1 MRMESLPSG
10 DSLGT
15 IHIWQPTPEAN
26 HVLLSNDTLAIAM
39 TPAFLYGGKISTTT
53 GQGVAANSTCTPACP
68 PLTANPTR
76 QISEADWL
84 TVFTMSLGQV
94 FTHFAS
100 APVSSLLKAPDKSM
114 IFLTKDR
121 KVKCVLRFYDKAL
134 DPAEPLTMADLAT
147 GMLEILSQWALAD
160 RWREGWGEIK
170 LHGERQVTLEILR
183 VDTAVGSADGLAIA

>member
-1 MRMESLPSG
+1 
-10 DSLGT
+10 
-15 IHIWQPTPEAN
+15 
-26 HVLLSNDTLAIAM
+26 
-39 TPAFLYGGKISTTT
+39 
-53 GQGVAANSTCTPACP
+53 
-68 PLTANPTR
+68 
-76 QISEADWL
+76 
-84 TVFTMSLGQV
+84 
-94 FTHFAS
+94 
-100 APVSSLLKAPDKSM
+100 M